1 MKRILNFETTE
12 YLGKK
17 VKIGGWVQT
26 IRAHGKILFIDL
38 RDRSGILQLVFT
50 PEVDEASLHLRPR
63 SASPRSANES
73 LYKKAQ
79 KIRPEWVIG
88 AEGTIEKRPKGQI
101 NPKIETGKIEL
112 HPTEIEI
119 FSQAKTLPFPIDTSG
134 YEINEEKRLKYRY
147 LDLRRERMRKN
158 LIVRQKVIQFMRDF
172 LIKEGFIE
180 VETPLLT
187 KSTPEG
193 ARDFLVP
200 SRLYPG
206 KFYALPQSPQQYK
219 QLLQVAGF
227 EKYFQIARCLR
238 DEDPRADRQ
247 AEHTQL
253 DMEMSFS
260 TQEDILNLTER
271 LYSNLVKKLFP
282 EKKIS
287 KIPFPRITYREA
299 MKKYKTEKPDL
310 RRNKEDQNELAFCF
324 LTDFPMFEWHEKEKK
339 WGAMHHPFTKPQTD
353 DIKKIKENPENILA
367 YQYDFVLNG
376 VEIGGGSIRTTNLDV
391 LTAVFEVLGHKKEEV
406 KRNFSNYFEAFSYGV
421 PPHGGIAPGIDRFLA
436 VVLNEPNIREV
447 MAFPKT
453 GDNRDL
459 MMDVPAE
466 VTEEQLKELHI
477 RVSESERRMKM
488 KTKSS
493 SPIKIVKPPK
503 ENKFP
508 TGQAKK

>member
-1 MKRILNFETTE
+1 MTKRLLTVETPK
-12 YLGKK
+12 YIGKL
-17 VKIGGWVQT
+17 VRVCGWVNT
-26 IRAHGKILFIDL
+26 VRTHGKILFIDL

-50 PEVDEASLHLRPR
+50 PEVDESKD
-63 SASPRSANES
+63 SSSPSPAKMGSVNKS
-73 LYKKAQ
+73 LYKIVQ
-79 KIRPEWVIG
+79 QIRPEWVIG
-88 AEGTIEKRPKGQI
+88 VEGTIEKRPAGMI
-101 NPKIETGKIEL
+101 NPKVETGNVEL
-112 HPTEIEI
+112 HPSHVEV
-119 FSQAKTLPFPIDTSG
+119 FSKAKTLPFPINTSG
-134 YEINEEKRLKYRY
+134 YEINEEARLKYRY

-158 LIVRQKVIQFMRDF
+158 LIWRQKVIQFMREF

-200 SRLYPG
+200 SRLEPG

-253 DMEMSFS
+253 DIEISFS
-260 TQEDILNLTER
+260 TQEDILNLAER

-282 EKKIS
+282 EKKIL
-287 KIPFPRITYREA
+287 KIPFPRITYKDS
-299 MKKYKTEKPDL
+299 MKKYKIDKPDL
-310 RRNKEDQNELAFCF
+310 RVNKNNSDELAFCF
-324 LTDFPMFEWHEKEKK
+324 ITDFPMFEWHGKEKR
-339 WGAMHHPFTKPQTD
+339 WGAMHHPFTKPQTED
-353 DIKKIKENPENILA
+353 IEEIKKHPEKILA
-367 YQYDFVLNG
+367 HQYDFVLNG

-391 LTAVFEVLGHKKEEV
+391 LTAVFEVLGHKKEEI
-406 KRNFSNYFEAFSYGV
+406 KKQFSNYFEAFSYGV

-466 VTEEQLKELHI
+466 VTEEQLKEL
-477 RVSESERRMKM
+477 R
-488 KTKSS
+488 
-493 SPIKIVKPPK
+493 IKITKP
-503 ENKFP
+503 
-508 TGQAKK
+508 KK